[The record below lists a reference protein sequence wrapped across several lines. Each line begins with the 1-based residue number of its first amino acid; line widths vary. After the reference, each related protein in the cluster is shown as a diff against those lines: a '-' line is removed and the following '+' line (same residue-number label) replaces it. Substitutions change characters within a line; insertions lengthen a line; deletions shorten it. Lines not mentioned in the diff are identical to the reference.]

1 MIVEL
6 PSTEARAALLVE
18 HAARYPEA
26 FGFTLLGDGGKPD
39 QLRILLGTP
48 TADSAGWEAAVAA
61 TFKPRTAATDNPQL
75 VIDSLLWPDLPTWGG
90 LVRRWPALPETVA
103 RAVRQKLGGS
113 LAALVEPSATATP
126 PDALAGALARN
137 AGAVWRQLKPTAIDT
152 IDVVIQP
159 PEEMVWR
166 MFQDEVSKDDAK
178 HWRLGLDMAT
188 ASVTASTAP
197 VGETFARWP
206 GLAMLVAL
214 MASKL
219 AGVAAEFEREKF

>member
-1 MIVEL
+1 MILAL
-6 PSTEARAALLVE
+6 PSNEAKAALLVE

-26 FGFTLLGDGGKPD
+26 FTFTLLADGGKPD

-48 TADSAGWEAAVAA
+48 VDNSAGWEAAVAA
-61 TFKPRTAATDNPQL
+61 TFKPRTAVSDNPQL
-75 VIDSLLWPDLPTWGG
+75 VIDCLLWPDLATWGG

-103 RAVRQKLGGS
+103 RAVRHKLGGS
-113 LAALVEPSATATP
+113 LAALVEPPTTATP
-126 PDALAGALARN
+126 PDELTGALARN
-137 AGAVWRQLKPTAIDT
+137 AGAVWRQLRPTAIDT

-166 MFQDEVSKDDAK
+166 MFQDEVSRDDAK

-188 ASVTASTAP
+188 ASVTASTEP
-197 VGETFARWP
+197 VGDTFRRWP
-206 GLAMLVAL
+206 GCAMLVAL

-219 AGVAAEFEREKF
+219 AGVAAEYEQEKF